1 MYAYLSCQACG
12 LAYQYLGGSQNGD
25 LKTMSVASMAGH
37 LIRRLNQLSTH
48 VFQTRLQQSGYDL
61 TPVQFAAMDVLR
73 ATPGLDQASI
83 AAQIAYDRATIGGV
97 IDRLEQKGYV
107 SRTISK
113 RDRRAREVILTNEGR
128 LVYDEVF
135 QIVSTL
141 QDDILAGLDA
151 AEKHTF
157 LRLAQKAIFGAGDK
171 ASRETTNAIRF

>member
-1 MYAYLSCQACG
+1 MP
-12 LAYQYLGGSQNGD
+12 
-25 LKTMSVASMAGH
+25 GH

-48 VFQTRLQQSGYDL
+48 VFQTRLQQAGYDL

-107 SRTISK
+107 SRTISE
-113 RDRRAREVILTNEGR
+113 RDRRAREVTLTSHGR

-135 QIVSTL
+135 PIVATL

-151 AEKHTF
+151 PEKHTF
-157 LRLAQKAIFGAGDK
+157 LRLAEKAIFGA
-171 ASRETTNAIRF
+171 RN